1 VTQKEGQVLLAGS
14 DVQLEKITQQESIPT
29 YLSIY
34 RKNYDGLHAVHQL
47 DELEQ
52 NEYHY
57 DQKAKRDR
65 HFNIKKEGETK
76 DTYEFP
82 LTANQEY
89 GWRQPIDHLNP
100 NYGVKQTFD
109 EKLFMTLKATKPGPA
124 KK

>member
-1 VTQKEGQVLLAGS
+1 MVGADVKLQQTTQTGNVPG
-14 DVQLEKITQQESIPT
+14 

-34 RKNYDGLHAVHQL
+34 KKQYNGLNEVHQL

-57 DQKAKRDR
+57 DPKAKRDR
-65 HFNIKKEGETK
+65 HFNMKKEAEVK
-76 DTYEFP
+76 ESYQFP

-89 GWRQPIDHLNP
+89 GWRQPIDDFGQNH
-100 NYGVKQTFD
+100 GMKQTFD
-109 EKLFMTLKATKPGPA
+109 EKLFMTLKGIKQN